1 MKGRHTRYR
10 KHTEDIDNDP
20 IVQKPC
26 YFYSYRS
33 RRRVFVRGSA
43 AECLGFKLVQPV
55 DRIRSGDQV
64 EYESLG
70 AVLRQRHVACGIA
83 NPKVIVETK
92 AGNDLPEQ
100 DGQIMPGKTNNPERI
115 RDKEPTPI
123 KEQRSGVYNC
133 KLAEQT

>member
-92 AGNDLPEQ
+92 DWNVLPEL
-100 DGQIMPGKTNNPERI
+100 DGKIMPGKTNNRERI
-115 RDKEPTPI
+115 RDKEPTPT
-123 KEQRSGVYNC
+123 KEQRPGVYNC
-133 KLAEQT
+133 RSTEQT